1 MDMTVSASRRLSVRE
16 TGSKRGSSAAAEVVD
31 SEASEE
37 EARAS
42 STLTHVARVRA
53 GQGWG

>member
-16 TGSKRGSSAAAEVVD
+16 TGSERGSSAAAEVVD